1 MSYEDMIRQN
11 KLMQERFCSKICRKY
26 ECGLI
31 EAIAKEREADLQYQ
45 IKLENELLTSY
56 ENNLDNLLAK
66 QAACTELK
74 KELTDKMN
82 SHVENN
88 PQWDYYRKEL
98 LKFDD
103 LPKQIKVAR
112 MNLGKQKKI
121 VEKADYGHLLNYNPS
136 ESNIKSWFKYG
147 YYKDIWQGIEHWL
160 PDFVTQVF
168 DESAY
173 TL

>member
-1 MSYEDMIRQN
+1 MIRQN
-11 KLMQERFCSKICRKY
+11 KLMQELFCAKKCRKY

-45 IKLENELLTSY
+45 IKLENELLKSF
-56 ENNLDNLLAK
+56 ENDLDKLLAK

-74 KELTDKMN
+74 KELTGKMN
-82 SHVENN
+82 SHAENS
-88 PQWDYYRKEL
+88 PQWDYYHKEL
-98 LKFDD
+98 RKFDD
-103 LPKQIKVAR
+103 LHKQIKVAR

-121 VEKADYGHLLNYNPS
+121 VEKADYGHLLDYNPS
-136 ESNIKSWFKYG
+136 TDVVKSWFKYG

-160 PDFVTQVF
+160 PDFVTQPF